1 MWYNI
6 YCKSI
11 YYLGRNTVS
20 WSIEFYET
28 ENGIN
33 CVKDFIDEI
42 KDKKLKAKVL
52 NDIKLLNEFGTEL
65 RQPHTDYLKDGIW
78 ELRTKQSSN
87 IARTLYFTVSGQK
100 IILLHGFVKKTPKTP
115 SSELNRA
122 INNKNDYLRRH
133 S

>member
-1 MWYNI
+1 M
-6 YCKSI
+6 
-11 YYLGRNTVS
+11 S